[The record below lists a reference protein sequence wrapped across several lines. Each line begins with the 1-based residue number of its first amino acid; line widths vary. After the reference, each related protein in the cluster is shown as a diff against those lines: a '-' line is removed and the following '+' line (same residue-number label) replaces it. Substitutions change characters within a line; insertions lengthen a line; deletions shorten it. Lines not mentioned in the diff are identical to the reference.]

1 MVSDDDGDQDALA
14 EEYDDRAALL
24 VKKLALTRGFSDDG
38 KRVEPVEFRVLGDR
52 SACMDAFQT
61 HSSRQS
67 FWRRT
72 GSPYSLSNRTNFPD
86 PIAIPIIS
94 ACFVLQPLP
103 HFSNEDR

>member
-38 KRVEPVEFRVLGDR
+38 KRVEPVEFRVLGDM

-61 HSSRQS
+61 H
-67 FWRRT
+67 T
-72 GSPYSLSNRTNFPD
+72 LPAVILASNR
-86 PIAIPIIS
+86 IA
-94 ACFVLQPLP
+94 LQP
-103 HFSNEDR
+103 EQ